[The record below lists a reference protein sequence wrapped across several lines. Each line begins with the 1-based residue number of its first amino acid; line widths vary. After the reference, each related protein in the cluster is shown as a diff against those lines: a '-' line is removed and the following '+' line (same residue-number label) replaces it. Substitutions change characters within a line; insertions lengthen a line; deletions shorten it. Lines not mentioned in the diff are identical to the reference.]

1 MIFKHLN
8 LKRMRYVL
16 ENGVP
21 PAVLLEFF
29 KKNQKRLILAG
40 MKLDSVP
47 KEAGR
52 ALNQFINMP
61 DKAAPIAHEWF
72 IDRYADLPKM
82 TVEEVLSVFLL
93 NEYEVQPIE
102 DAKKVTECCR
112 FILLN
117 LLGTEPSEK
126 LVSYMKTPIL
136 NLNVATTEVAQESH
150 DPVSQEIG
158 DIIPSVIN
166 IASNYEQAKLATIT
180 DSELIA
186 LIPVLDRNRFSDIS
200 EELKKRAANDELQE
214 KTLSEY
220 ISLVENYFPVEIKS
234 DISIKNSNIFN
245 EDDFDITDFQV
256 FGVVTNVVEASRTIF
271 IRVLGLLKD
280 GTLYKLSNEQR
291 KTLFPEH
298 GDIIWL
304 SRGHRKVLEKNE
316 FGLFHIDLDSDWGGK
331 GAQYFVK
338 ELQTQIFPV
347 SLCEY
352 SLKELSRVESWL
364 SLNEF
369 HLSTSGSYV
378 LLSDNAIL
386 RPSFTGNSTL
396 DFEKPM
402 DLYSSAQIYVLDG
415 EYYSPEL
422 GTSVSRVDFSSPETY
437 FKKLIKSGLGDKLS
451 LSREVQAGLVEE
463 FNAIKNGQNSHKIE
477 EIITTLDELLAKQS
491 LFSELVVELERSPK
505 VQNAIKEGIEK
516 VVSEKTSQADALRN
530 QIKQLEEKKVSLE
543 KVTTREEEQIKK
555 LRQGL
560 SSDIKS
566 TFEKAIQD
574 GRKALAEIAL
584 FQAILPQQSSV
595 KEGVSAS
602 DYKPSSSSGSNY
614 TLTTASPYK
623 KTLEDQFRPLRLRT
637 SQVSRLFEALSDAY
651 LLGLTPAFMGS
662 GARIFADSFANSFVV
677 ESIVDINIGPGAV
690 SVSELL
696 DQKALLEPSKLFL
709 IKNFDI
715 SPISL
720 YGHGLV
726 DLCYKKFLAG
736 TSELGVNAVLTYE
749 DSGLG
754 LSYPPALDYSIA
766 IIDTDSIEFED
777 EAVDLEGFHESIR
790 DGGVIEESAKRALF
804 NIIRSLKTFE
814 GVDDAARFARLCG
827 FLKKVYFSR
836 FITEIDQ

>member
-8 LKRMRYVL
+8 LKRMRYLL
-16 ENGVP
+16 ENGLP

-47 KEAGR
+47 KEAVR

-61 DKAAPIAHEWF
+61 DKAAHIAHEWF
-72 IDRYADLPKM
+72 IDRYPDLPEM

-93 NEYEVQPIE
+93 NEYGIKPIE

-117 LLGTEPSEK
+117 LLGREPSEK

-136 NLNVATTEVAQESH
+136 NTNIATTELAKE
-150 DPVSQEIG
+150 SQEIS
-158 DIIPSVIN
+158 DIIPSAIN
-166 IASNYEQAKLATIT
+166 IANNYEQAKLATIT

-186 LIPVLDRNRFSDIS
+186 LIPVLDRIRFSDIR
-200 EELKKRAANDELQE
+200 EELKKRASNDELQE
-214 KTLSEY
+214 RTLSEY

-234 DISIKNSNIFN
+234 DISIKNSNVFN

-256 FGVVTNVVEASRTIF
+256 FGVVTNVIEASRTVF

-280 GTLYKLSNEQR
+280 GTLYKLSIEQR
-291 KTLFPEH
+291 KSLFPEH

-316 FGLFHIDLDSDWGGK
+316 FGLFNIDLDSDWGGK

-386 RPSFTGNSTL
+386 RPSFTSNLTL

-402 DLYSSAQIYVLDG
+402 DLYSNAQIYVIEGD
-415 EYYSPEL
+415 YYSPEL
-422 GTSVSRVDFSSPETY
+422 GTPASRVDFSSPEAY

-451 LSREVQAGLVEE
+451 LSREAQGALVEE

-477 EIITTLDELLAKQS
+477 EIITALDELLAKQS
-491 LFSELVVELERSPK
+491 LFLELVAELERSPK

-516 VVSEKTSQADALRN
+516 VVTEKTSQADALRN

-543 KVTTREEEQIKK
+543 KVTSREEEQIKK

-560 SSDIKS
+560 SSEIKF
-566 TFEKAIQD
+566 TFEKAVQD
-574 GRKALAEIAL
+574 GRKALSEIAL
-584 FQAILPQQSSV
+584 FQAILPQQ
-595 KEGVSAS
+595 
-602 DYKPSSSSGSNY
+602 PSSKGVAVDSDHKSLGSLGGNY
-614 TLTTASPYK
+614 TITVMPPHK
-623 KTLEDQFRPLRLRT
+623 KSLEDQFRPLRFRT
-637 SQVSRLFEALSDAY
+637 PQVARFFEALFDIY

-662 GARIFADSFANSFVV
+662 GSRIFADAFANSFPVD
-677 ESIVDINIGPGAV
+677 SIVDLNIGPGAI
-690 SVSELL
+690 SVPELL
-696 DQKALLEPSKLFL
+696 DASTLLDPSKIFVV
-709 IKNFDI
+709 KNFDI
-715 SPISL
+715 SPVSL

-726 DLCYKKFLAG
+726 DLCYKKFLTG
-736 TSELGVNAVLTYE
+736 TSELGVNAVVTYE

-754 LSYPPALDYSIA
+754 LNYPPSLDYSFA
-766 IIDTDSIEFED
+766 IIDVDSIEFED
-777 EAVDLEGFHESIR
+777 ETIDLEGFHESIR
-790 DGGVIEESAKRALF
+790 DGGAVDDFAKRALF
-804 NIIRSLKTFE
+804 NIIRTLKTFE
-814 GVDDAARFARLCG
+814 GIDDAARFSRLCG
-827 FLKKVYFSR
+827 FLRKVYFSR
-836 FITEIDQ
+836 FVAEIDH